1 MLAIVGVCH
10 SKSSLCCEQAT
21 GLKEHLNREKATN
34 QELVLQCS
42 SAEQNVK
49 AMEDEVRLVKRQLAI
64 MAKARDVANQEKEDW
79 KSTCNRCDS
88 NFTHASSEWYAWH
101 NLMLDP
107 ESGKSAGS
115 WSRFECMLTY
125 MSRDACLELVLSRQE
140 PTST

>member
-1 MLAIVGVCH
+1 MGQGLSPGRNEIMLAIIGVCH

-79 KSTCNRCDS
+79 KSTCNRYDS

-101 NLMLDP
+101 NLMLDS
-107 ESGKSAGS
+107 ESGNLLAAGHVLS
-115 WSRFECMLTY
+115 
-125 MSRDACLELVLSRQE
+125 ACL
-140 PTST
+140 PTCPEMHV